1 MMPTDSFAAV
11 YLFSFSMAIGAVL
24 SPGPVTTAIISQ
36 SPRLGWITGPLVSVG
51 HALLE
56 LLMVVLITLG
66 LSGVLGAPAAQAGI
80 ALLGGLLLFWMG
92 GGMLINA
99 LRGKMRLPEKGH
111 VDEKM
116 GYGRMLSLGVLTSLS
131 NPFWYAWWMTAAAV
145 YLLQAKAVG
154 WIPVA
159 GFYFGHVSAD
169 FVWNTI
175 LSSIVGS
182 GRQLMT
188 NKVYAALIS
197 ICSLFLL
204 YLAVK
209 FLLAGIKGITG

>member
-1 MMPTDSFAAV
+1 MPTDSFAAV